1 MEFVVRHVFLRGSVR
16 TVVVVEK
23 RKIRNGRDFDEV
35 MDYAEQR
42 LGRPVGL
49 IERGEELW
57 IYRE

>member
-42 LGRPVGL
+42 LGRPVVL